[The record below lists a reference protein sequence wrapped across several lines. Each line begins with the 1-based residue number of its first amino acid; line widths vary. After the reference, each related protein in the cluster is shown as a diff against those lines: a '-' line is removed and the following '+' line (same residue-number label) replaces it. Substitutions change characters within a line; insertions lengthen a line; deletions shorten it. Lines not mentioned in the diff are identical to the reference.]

1 MSIAYDAL
9 TVTEREAVDEAVDAA
24 SAKLSDW
31 GIDVPFQKLKDA
43 VEEALAGVVLQFVR
57 AQKGVQA
64 PAAAQLPDAD
74 PVTAANE
81 TADLSYRHLGLFTSF
96 LANTPAGENAW
107 REIAAKTDG
116 TGKVLS
122 IHAEDTIRQLRAA
135 GYAVAEAGEV
145 VTGDEDAILAELGLL
160 DGQDQ
165 QATVVAAVP
174 KKQLALLKTDNGLA
188 RVYYRGP
195 AGLYCFLQQ
204 DRHQGPNQFGL
215 FRCTDSGEPDY
226 PVDIEKF
233 EVDLVPAGDCST
245 ATAFRAWHAARA

>member
-9 TVTEREAVDEAVDAA
+9 TVAEREAVDEAVDAA

-43 VEEALAGVVLQFVR
+43 VEEALAGVVLQSVR
-57 AQKGVQA
+57 AQSGVQA
-64 PAAAQLPDAD
+64 TAAAQLPAAD

-122 IHAEDTIRQLRAA
+122 IHAEDTIRQLRGA

-145 VTGDEDAILAELGLL
+145 VAGDEDAILAELGLSEC
-160 DGQDQ
+160 
-165 QATVVAAVP
+165 ATAKTTAQP
-174 KKQLALLKTDNGLA
+174 KSQLKLIRTDNNNCC
-188 RVYYRGP
+188 VYYRGP
-195 AGLYCFLQQ
+195 EDFLYAFVQETSTSFTLC
-204 DRHQGPNQFGL
+204 
-215 FRCTDSGEPDY
+215 RCTQAGEASY
-226 PVDIEKF
+226 PVEADKF
-233 EVDLVPAGDCST
+233 VIDFVPAGDCRT